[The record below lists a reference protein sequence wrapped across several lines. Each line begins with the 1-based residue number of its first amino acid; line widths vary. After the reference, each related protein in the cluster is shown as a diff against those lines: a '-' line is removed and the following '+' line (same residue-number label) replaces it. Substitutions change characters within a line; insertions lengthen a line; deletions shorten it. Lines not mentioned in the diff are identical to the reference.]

1 MAASSSRVVI
11 GRPVA
16 LRRARARAS
25 ALQHKQQHQQCALG
39 LVAAAA
45 LAVAIPSPA
54 HAGTYWEDK
63 YLDKYLS
70 SAPAREAPAPPMKA
84 APKKKSALERYTRKA
99 AADKATKD
107 KAAAE
112 KKEQLEAQQRAA
124 AQKAAKDKAA
134 AEKEAQL
141 EAQQRVAAQKAAKD
155 KAAFEKKE
163 QLEAQQRAAVQK
175 AAVEKRAAEEAAAA
189 AAAAKAAK
197 AKASYNGTAGAFDT
211 VFVLALGAVASAV
224 VLTGKTDPDGLL
236 ADAKSKY
243 ESLPNKDGAAATAA
257 AAVAGIVAADWV
269 LHLPLISLL
278 VGPVKCVGVFALT
291 NLALRYYGTKEVTL
305 ENDVKVTA
313 GKLEGL
319 LPAKGY
325 LPTDIFK

>member
-1 MAASSSRVVI
+1 M
-11 GRPVA
+11 
-16 LRRARARAS
+16 
-25 ALQHKQQHQQCALG
+25 
-39 LVAAAA
+39 
-45 LAVAIPSPA
+45 
-54 HAGTYWEDK
+54 
-63 YLDKYLS
+63 
-70 SAPAREAPAPPMKA
+70 
-84 APKKKSALERYTRKA
+84 
-99 AADKATKD
+99 
-107 KAAAE
+107 
-112 KKEQLEAQQRAA
+112 
-124 AQKAAKDKAA
+124 
-134 AEKEAQL
+134 
-141 EAQQRVAAQKAAKD
+141 
-155 KAAFEKKE
+155 
-163 QLEAQQRAAVQK
+163 
-175 AAVEKRAAEEAAAA
+175 EKRAAEEAAAA

-305 ENDVKVTA
+305 EDDVKVTA
-313 GKLEGL
+313 AKLEGL